1 MSDVKIFNIQ
11 GQIESV
17 KTRKGDKS
25 LLLTVS
31 TQEVQPHEAGLIM
44 MMQDKHI
51 FFFMSEQQFVA
62 NELVDLIPEPKQ
74 PDVKYTKS
82 QKLRFE
88 LQSLHAHLGG
98 SKDTFEDFYQT
109 KMQEI
114 IDFYQKKRTG
124 K

>member
-88 LQSLHAHLGG
+88 LQSLHAHMGG
-98 SKDTFEDFYQT
+98 SKETFEDFYQT

>member
-1 MSDVKIFNIQ
+1 MSDVRIFNIQ

-31 TQEVQPHEAGLIM
+31 TQEVRPEEAGLIM

-51 FFFMSEQQFVA
+51 YFFMSEQQFVA
-62 NELVDLIPEPKQ
+62 DELVDLIPEPKQ

-88 LQSLHAHLGG
+88 LQSLHAHLGN
-98 SKDTFEDFYQT
+98 SKETFEDFYQS

>member
-1 MSDVKIFNIQ
+1 MSVKIFNIQ

-31 TQEVQPHEAGLIM
+31 TQEVRPEEAGLIM

-51 FFFMSEQQFVA
+51 YFFMSEQQFVA
-62 NELVDLIPEPKQ
+62 DELVDLIPEPKQ

-88 LQSLHAHLGG
+88 LQSLHAHLGN
-98 SKDTFEDFYQT
+98 SKETFEDFYQS